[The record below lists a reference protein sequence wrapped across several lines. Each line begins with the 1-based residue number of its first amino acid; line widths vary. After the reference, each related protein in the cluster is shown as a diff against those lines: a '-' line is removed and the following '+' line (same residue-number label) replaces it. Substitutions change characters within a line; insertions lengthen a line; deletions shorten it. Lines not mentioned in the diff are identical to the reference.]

1 MRRAMTYRRLLFP
14 GFALLMLAL
23 SVLACNLTGDDRPPT
38 IIPRA
43 SPTPQ
48 PTIGYATPAPDE
60 LPDDATLIAPQQRTD
75 AALVGVLGQVAPDNL
90 FVHVQALQST
100 FTRHVNSPQN
110 DPSYG
115 IGAAAAYITQ
125 QFAIIRDQS
134 GGRFVLL
141 EPHRFNFEW
150 ANLEN
155 TGSNIIGVLQ
165 GTDPDAGIL
174 LLGAHYDSITR
185 QYEDAAAHA
194 PGANDNAS
202 GLAALL
208 EIARIMSQRPHK
220 ASIMFVAFGAE
231 EIQRRGSTAFVQDYL
246 VPNNIKIDAMLNMD
260 IIGSSTGPDG
270 QIVDDRMRLYSV
282 APNDSPSRQLAR
294 EINLIGS
301 RLNPTMAIEMQ
312 DAGDREGRYSDHLSF
327 SDAGYA
333 AVRFIE
339 YLENPNRN
347 HNDADTIDAVRSS
360 YLVKTT
366 QSVLAV
372 ATALADGP
380 RPPRSISLRENGD
393 GTRTLVWE
401 TTPDAVSYVVAL
413 RAPGSIAYNYYFDV
427 PSNSVTWD
435 GFVASRW
442 ESIAI
447 GALDGSGLMGP
458 LSNEFIITN

>member
-1 MRRAMTYRRLLFP
+1 MNLRRLLLP
-14 GFALLMLAL
+14 GFAALMLVL
-23 SVLACNLTGDDRPPT
+23 SALACNLTGDDRPPT

-75 AALVGVLGQVAPDNL
+75 AALIGLLSQVAPDNL
-90 FVHVQALQST
+90 FVHVEALQSM
-100 FTRHVNSPQN
+100 FTRHVNSSQN
-110 DPSYG
+110 DPNYG
-115 IGAAAAYITQ
+115 IGAAAAYITR
-125 QFAIIRDQS
+125 QFATFRDQS
-134 GGRFVLL
+134 AGRFVLL
-141 EPHRFNFEW
+141 EPQRFHFEW
-150 ANLEN
+150 ANQQG

-165 GTDPDAGIL
+165 GTDPGAGIIVI
-174 LLGAHYDSITR
+174 GAHYDSISR
-185 QYEDAAAHA
+185 KYEDSTAHA

-202 GLAALL
+202 SVAAML
-208 EIARIMSQRPHK
+208 EIARIMSQRPYK
-220 ASIMFVAFGAE
+220 ASVMFVAFGAE
-231 EIQRRGSTAFVQDYL
+231 EIQRRGSTAFVQEYL
-246 VPNNIKIDAMLNMD
+246 LPNNIRVDAMLNMD
-260 IIGSSTGPDG
+260 IVGSSTGPDG
-270 QIVDDRMRLYSV
+270 QIVDDRIRLYSV
-282 APNDSPSRQLAR
+282 APNNSPSRQLAR

-312 DAGDREGRYSDHLSF
+312 DGGDREGRYSDHLSF
-327 SDAGYA
+327 SEAGYA

-347 HNDADTIDAVRSS
+347 HNERDTIDAIRTS
-360 YLVKTT
+360 YLVKST
-366 QSVLAV
+366 QTVLAV

-380 RPPRSISLRENGD
+380 RAPRSISLRENGD

-447 GALDGSGLMGP
+447 GALDRSGLMGP
-458 LSNEFIITN
+458 LSSEFIITS

>member
-1 MRRAMTYRRLLFP
+1 MRRVMNLRRLLLP
-14 GFALLMLAL
+14 GFAASMLAL

-60 LPDDATLIAPQQRTD
+60 LPDDATLVAPQQRTD
-75 AALVGVLGQVAPDNL
+75 AALISVLSQVAPDNL
-90 FVHVQALQST
+90 FVHIEALQSV
-100 FTRHVNSPQN
+100 FTRHVNSSQS
-110 DPSYG
+110 DPNYG
-115 IGAAAAYITQ
+115 IGAAAAYITR

-134 GGRFVLL
+134 AGRFVLL
-141 EPHRFNFEW
+141 EPQLFRFEW
-150 ANLEN
+150 ANQAN

-165 GTDPDAGIL
+165 GSDPAAGIIV
-174 LLGAHYDSITR
+174 LGAHYDSITR
-185 QYEDAAAHA
+185 LYEDSTAHA

-202 GLAALL
+202 SVSALL
-208 EIARIMSQRPHK
+208 EIARIMSQRPPR
-220 ASIMFVAFGAE
+220 ASVMFVAFGAE
-231 EIQRRGSTAFVQDYL
+231 EIQRRGSTAFVQEYL
-246 VPNNIKIDAMLNMD
+246 LPNNIRIDAMLNMD

-270 QIVDDRMRLYSV
+270 QVVDDRIRLYSV

-301 RLNPTMAIEMQ
+301 RLNPSMAIEMQ
-312 DAGDREGRYSDHLSF
+312 DGGDREGRYSDHLSF
-327 SDAGYA
+327 SEAGYA

-347 HNDADTIDAVRSS
+347 HNESDTLDGIRTS
-360 YLVKTT
+360 YLVKST
-366 QSVLAV
+366 QTVLAV

-380 RPPRSISLRENGD
+380 RAPRSISLRENGD

-447 GALDGSGLMGP
+447 GALDRTGLMGP
-458 LSNEFIITN
+458 LSSEFIITS